1 MVVPSVA
8 NQLWGLL
15 VLEAI
20 GVSGR
25 VIVDDYFVTII
36 KEGVGGGLNKV
47 MTRLQSGYAGE
58 KRIPMDT
65 IASVQ
70 FKQVGGFGQGMEK
83 ITERA
88 GISKIGSQIG
98 VGTTG
103 YIQFG
108 ITGASEN
115 KTRALAQ
122 GLTGMA
128 KDENSVMFQK
138 SQEESFAA
146 IRDFVEKKIVERMSG
161 RFQGVQA
168 TSQAQPSKMDQLKQL
183 AELRDAG
190 ILTQDEFEAEKTKV
204 LAQS

>member
-1 MVVPSVA
+1 M
-8 NQLWGLL
+8 
-15 VLEAI
+15 LEAI

-36 KEGVGGGLNKV
+36 KEGVGGALNKLT
-47 MTRLQSGYAGE
+47 TRLQSGYAGE
-58 KRIPMDT
+58 KRIPLDT

-70 FKQVGGFGQGMEK
+70 FKTVGGVGEGMERA
-83 ITERA
+83 TEKLGLA
-88 GISKIGSQIG
+88 KLGTQLG

-115 KTRALAQ
+115 KSRALGQ

-128 KDENSVMFQK
+128 KDENSIMFQK

-146 IRDFVEKKIVERMSG
+146 IRDFVESKIIERMSG
-161 RFQGVQA
+161 R
-168 TSQAQPSKMDQLKQL
+168 SAQTMASAPAPISKIDQLKQL
-183 AELRDAG
+183 AELRDSG
-190 ILTQDEFEAEKTKV
+190 VLTQEEFDSEKAKV

>member
-1 MVVPSVA
+1 M
-8 NQLWGLL
+8 
-15 VLEAI
+15 LEAI

-70 FKQVGGFGQGMEK
+70 FKSVGSMGQGMERM
-83 ITERA
+83 TEKA
-88 GISKIGSQIG
+88 GLAKIGTQIG

-115 KTRALAQ
+115 KTRAFAA

-128 KDENSVMFQK
+128 KDENSIMFQK
-138 SQEESFAA
+138 SQENDFAA
-146 IRDFVEKKIVERMSG
+146 IRDFVEQKIIERMSA
-161 RFQGVQA
+161 RSVN
-168 TSQAQPSKMDQLKQL
+168 SQQISSPQPTKMDQLKQL
-183 AELRDAG
+183 AELRESG
-190 ILTQDEFEAEKTKV
+190 ILTQEEFDAEKTKV
-204 LAQS
+204 LAQP

>member
-1 MVVPSVA
+1 M
-8 NQLWGLL
+8 
-15 VLEAI
+15 LEAI

-36 KEGVGGGLNKV
+36 KDGVGGGLNKV

-70 FKQVGGFGQGMEK
+70 FKTVGNMGQGMERM
-83 ITERA
+83 TEKVGLA
-88 GISKIGSQIG
+88 KIGTQLG

-115 KTRALAQ
+115 KTRALGQ

-138 SQEESFAA
+138 SQEEDFAA

-161 RFQGVQA
+161 RSVNSAQSVN
-168 TSQAQPSKMDQLKQL
+168 SQPSKLDQLKQL

-190 ILTQDEFEAEKTKV
+190 VLTQDEFDAEKAKL